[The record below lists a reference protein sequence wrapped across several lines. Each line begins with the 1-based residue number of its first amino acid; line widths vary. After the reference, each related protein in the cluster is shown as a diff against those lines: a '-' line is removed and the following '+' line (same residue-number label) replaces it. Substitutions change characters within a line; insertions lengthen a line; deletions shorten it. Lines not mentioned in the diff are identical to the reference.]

1 LISDLQEQEMTLKQC
16 IEQLESVDAAR
27 ISLINQLK
35 EALSEQV
42 LRLSLPLQCSISIT
56 CLVLFRTVC
65 FSYMTGVKVS
75 GSSQPVASKNYSLSY
90 RMLLSFSFVVISL
103 QNHVLGHSAL

>member
-16 IEQLESVDAAR
+16 IEQLESAGRVR

-42 LRLSLPLQCSISIT
+42 LRLFIIFQHSISIT
-56 CLVLFRTVC
+56 CLVLLRTTC
-65 FSYMTGVKVS
+65 FS
-75 GSSQPVASKNYSLSY
+75 SL
-90 RMLLSFSFVVISL
+90 
-103 QNHVLGHSAL
+103 